1 MVKEGQMKYYSQQ
14 ILHLLFKTV
23 NSNIC
28 KFQHSHKIWKGS
40 LETRVELAILY
51 ICVGNPGIPE
61 PIFLYHVS
69 KCKQT
74 KEQGSKDC
82 LWTNIFIFLH
92 DYYLFFFL
100 FVAKCKYNRIKVCYS
115 RLQFIKETQISTIS
129 NIERRAKYYRASYL
143 DVTCAVRLYDC
154 DIKKL

>member
-23 NSNIC
+23 NPNIC

-92 DYYLFFFL
+92 DYYLFFSFL
-100 FVAKCKYNRIKVCYS
+100 WQNVNITGSKCAI
-115 RLQFIKETQISTIS
+115 
-129 NIERRAKYYRASYL
+129 A
-143 DVTCAVRLYDC
+143 DC
-154 DIKKL
+154 NLSKKHKLALSQT